1 MRIHRENALTFM
13 QLLGTAI
20 DKDPA
25 SLEGW
30 RCLYVRDAQNQSRQ
44 WVEETLSRLRE
55 AHRTLDCEVVQCP
68 DQDILFFSRH
78 MPVDELYAI
87 ADDFIRANYNSHG
100 EAGEIALYDLCHDWR
115 IMKDLLLNKTPL
127 CLMQK
132 EATLPAYDFGEVD
145 ALRDVFKEAK
155 QLRSARM
162 PLHVMI
168 VEDDAL
174 TRRMVASAF
183 KENYALI
190 NASNAQEAIENY
202 LTHAP
207 DIVFLDIGLPDTSGF
222 EVLHR
227 IMASDPNAYVVM
239 FSGNAYLDN
248 VASALSGGAS
258 GFVSKPFRKEKMQRY
273 IQESALHHRQ
283 QIA

>member
-1 MRIHRENALTFM
+1 MRIHSENAQAFM
-13 QLLGTAI
+13 QVLGTAI

-30 RCLYVRDAQNQSRQ
+30 RCLHISCIENKSAQ
-44 WVEETLSRLRE
+44 WVEETLSRLRD
-55 AHRTLDCEVVQCP
+55 AHRSLDCEVVRCP
-68 DQDILFFSRH
+68 DKDILFFSRH
-78 MPVDELYAI
+78 LPVDELYAI
-87 ADDFIRANYNSHG
+87 ADDFIRANYDTQGH
-100 EAGEIALYDLCHDWR
+100 AGEIALYDLWHDWR
-115 IMKDLLLNKTPL
+115 IMKDLLLNETPL
-127 CLMQK
+127 YVAEPALT
-132 EATLPAYDFGEVD
+132 APAYDFGEVGS
-145 ALRDVFKEAK
+145 LRDVFEEAK
-155 QLRSARM
+155 HVRMARM

-190 NASNAQEAIENY
+190 NATNAQEAIENY

-222 EVLHR
+222 DVLHR

-239 FSGNAYLDN
+239 FSGNGYLDN
-248 VASALSGGAS
+248 VATALSEGAS
-258 GFVSKPFRKEKMQRY
+258 GFVSKPFKKEKMQRY
-273 IQESALHHRQ
+273 IQESGLHHRKQ
-283 QIA
+283 TA